1 LRRLPVK
8 PLVVYNLVKEIR
20 TAVEDFRP
28 LLVAGVSETAG
39 KVVAALVAG
48 GDSQAV
54 RNLSGG
60 TPTAY
65 DIEGAEVL
73 VYVIEGDSAT
83 SEDERILRLADR
95 HNVGIV
101 SLLVTATAAP
111 PDVPYV
117 LATDVIIARP
127 GQELPLERIAERIAE
142 RVGEKGYVLAAK
154 LPVIRN
160 AVCEQIVRS
169 FARTNGILGAAIFI
183 PGADLP
189 VLTLNQ
195 IRMVLRLAAAYGE
208 EIDRERAVE
217 LLAVVGAGLGFRALA
232 RQALTFVP
240 GPGWAIKGSVAFA
253 ATLTLGQ
260 AAIAYFESGGQK
272 RVRQS
277 LGSVRSGS

>member
-8 PLVVYNLVKEIR
+8 PLVLFNLVKEIR

-28 LLVAGVSETAG
+28 LLVAGASETAG
-39 KVVAALVAG
+39 KLVDALVAG
-48 GDSQAV
+48 SDEQSV

-65 DIEGAEVL
+65 DIEGGEVL
-73 VYVIEGDSAT
+73 VYAIEGDLAT
-83 SEDERILRLADR
+83 PEDERILRLADR
-95 HNVGIV
+95 HDVGIV
-101 SLLVTATAAP
+101 CLLVTATADP

-117 LATDVIIARP
+117 LATDVIVVRP
-127 GQELPLERIAERIAE
+127 GQELPLERIAERIAD
-142 RVGEKGYVLAAK
+142 RLGEKSYVLAAK

-160 AVCEQIVRS
+160 AVCEEIVRG

-217 LLAVVGAGLGFRALA
+217 LLAVVGAGLGFRAVA
-232 RQALTFVP
+232 RQALTLVP
-240 GPGWAIKGSVAFA
+240 GPGWAIKGGVAYA

-260 AAIAYFESGGQK
+260 AAIAYFEGGGQK
-272 RVRQS
+272 LVRRS
-277 LGSVRSGS
+277 LESVRPRS

>member
-1 LRRLPVK
+1 MRRFPVK
-8 PLVVYNLVKEIR
+8 PLVVYNLVREIR

-28 LLVAGVSETAG
+28 LLVAGASETAR
-39 KVVAALVAG
+39 KVVEALVAG
-48 GDSQAV
+48 GDEQAV
-54 RNLSGG
+54 RNLSDG

-73 VYVIEGDSAT
+73 LYVIEGDSAT
-83 SEDERILRLADR
+83 PEDERILRLADR
-95 HNVGIV
+95 HDVGIV
-101 SLLVTATAAP
+101 CLLVTATADP

-117 LATDVIIARP
+117 LATDVIVLRP
-127 GQELPLERIAERIAE
+127 GQELPIERIVERAAD
-142 RVGEKGYVLAAK
+142 RLGEKSYVLAAK
-154 LPVIRN
+154 LPVIRD
-160 AVCEQIVRS
+160 AVCEEIVRG
-169 FARTNGILGAAIFI
+169 FARTNGILGAAIFV

-208 EIDRERAVE
+208 EIDRDRAVE

-240 GPGWAIKGSVAFA
+240 GPGWAIKGGVAYA

-260 AAIAYFESGGQK
+260 AAIAYFEGGGQK
-272 RVRQS
+272 RVRRS
-277 LGSVRSGS
+277 LESVRSRS

>member
-28 LLVAGVSETAG
+28 LLVAGASETAG
-39 KVVAALVAG
+39 RILDALVVG
-48 GDSQAV
+48 GDEQAV

-65 DIEGAEVL
+65 DIEGAQVL
-73 VYVIEGDSAT
+73 LYVIEGDSAT
-83 SEDERILRLADR
+83 AEDERILRLADR
-95 HNVGIV
+95 HDVGIV
-101 SLLVTATAAP
+101 CLLVTARADP
-111 PDVPYV
+111 PDIPYV
-117 LATDVIIARP
+117 LATDVIVVRP
-127 GQELPLERIAERIAE
+127 GQEFPLERIVERIAD
-142 RVGEKGYVLAAK
+142 RLGEKSYVLAAR

-160 AVCEQIVRS
+160 AVCEEIVRG

-208 EIDRERAVE
+208 EIDRERALE

-240 GPGWAIKGSVAFA
+240 GPGWAIKGGVAYA

-260 AAIAYFESGGQK
+260 AALAYFEGGGQT
-272 RVRQS
+272 RVRRS
-277 LGSVRSGS
+277 LESVRSRS

>member
-8 PLVVYNLVKEIR
+8 PLVLFNLVKEIR

-28 LLVAGVSETAG
+28 LLVAGASETAG
-39 KVVAALVAG
+39 KLVDALVAG
-48 GDSQAV
+48 SDEQSV

-65 DIEGAEVL
+65 DIEGGEVL
-73 VYVIEGDSAT
+73 VYGIEGDLAT
-83 SEDERILRLADR
+83 PEDERILRLADR
-95 HNVGIV
+95 HDVGIV
-101 SLLVTATAAP
+101 CLLITATADP

-117 LATDVIIARP
+117 LATDVIVVRP
-127 GQELPLERIAERIAE
+127 GQELPLERIAERIAD
-142 RVGEKGYVLAAK
+142 RLGEKSYVLAAK

-160 AVCEQIVRS
+160 AVCEEIVRG

-217 LLAVVGAGLGFRALA
+217 LLAVVGAGLGFRAVA
-232 RQALTFVP
+232 RQALTLFP
-240 GPGWAIKGSVAFA
+240 GPGWAIKGGVAYA

-260 AAIAYFESGGQK
+260 AAIAYFEGGGQK
-272 RVRQS
+272 RVRRS
-277 LGSVRSGS
+277 LESVRPRS

>member
-8 PLVVYNLVKEIR
+8 PLVLFNLVKEIR

-28 LLVAGVSETAG
+28 LLVAGASETAG
-39 KVVAALVAG
+39 KLVDALVAG
-48 GDSQAV
+48 SDEQSV

-65 DIEGAEVL
+65 DIEGGEVL
-73 VYVIEGDSAT
+73 VYGIEGDLAT
-83 SEDERILRLADR
+83 PEDERILRLADR
-95 HNVGIV
+95 HDVGIV
-101 SLLVTATAAP
+101 CLLITATADP

-117 LATDVIIARP
+117 LATDVIVVRP
-127 GQELPLERIAERIAE
+127 GQELPLERIAERIAD
-142 RVGEKGYVLAAK
+142 RLGEKSYVLAAK
-154 LPVIRN
+154 LPIIRK
-160 AVCEQIVRS
+160 AVCEEIVRG

-208 EIDRERAVE
+208 EIDRDRALE
-217 LLAVVGAGLGFRALA
+217 LLAVVGAGLGFRAVA
-232 RQALTFVP
+232 RQALTLVP
-240 GPGWAIKGSVAFA
+240 GPGWAIKGGVAYA

-260 AAIAYFESGGQK
+260 AAIAYFEGGGQK
-272 RVRQS
+272 RVRRS
-277 LGSVRSGS
+277 LESVRPRS

>member
-8 PLVVYNLVKEIR
+8 PLVLFNLVKEIR

-28 LLVAGVSETAG
+28 LLVAGASETAG
-39 KVVAALVAG
+39 KLVDALVAG
-48 GDSQAV
+48 SDEQSV

-65 DIEGAEVL
+65 DIEGGEVL
-73 VYVIEGDSAT
+73 VYAIEGDLAT
-83 SEDERILRLADR
+83 PEDERILRLADR
-95 HNVGIV
+95 HDIGIV
-101 SLLVTATAAP
+101 CLLVTATADP

-117 LATDVIIARP
+117 LATDVIVVRP
-127 GQELPLERIAERIAE
+127 GQELPLERIAERIAD
-142 RVGEKGYVLAAK
+142 RLGEKSYVLAAK
-154 LPVIRN
+154 LPVVRN
-160 AVCEQIVRS
+160 AVCEEIVGG

-217 LLAVVGAGLGFRALA
+217 LLAVVGAGLGFRAVA
-232 RQALTFVP
+232 RQALTLVP
-240 GPGWAIKGSVAFA
+240 GPGWAIKGGVAYA

-260 AAIAYFESGGQK
+260 AAIAYFEGGGQK
-272 RVRQS
+272 RVRRS
-277 LGSVRSGS
+277 LESVRPRS